1 VGSSLDKRPIFTA
14 LELSASLSIFFAM
27 MAASFLINGGSYYGI
42 ELTDITNPF
51 LQAVRGDEISF
62 VVYAVVLLS
71 LAFLAGVVLLYI
83 LKREGL
89 Y

>member
-1 VGSSLDKRPIFTA
+1 M
-14 LELSASLSIFFAM
+14 SIFFAM

-51 LQAVRGDEISF
+51 LHAVRGDEISF
-62 VVYAVVLLS
+62 IVYAAVLLS
-71 LAFLAGVVLLYI
+71 LAFLAGVVLRYI
-83 LKREGL
+83 LKREGS